1 MPTES
6 SRDLA
11 HLLSRAERLLA
22 GHLSARLASEDC
34 TLEEW
39 RVLQVLGDGHGH
51 AVSEIAAS
59 ALLPETALAKLM
71 DQMVS
76 DGLVYRRADE
86 RDRHRVLAYLSL
98 HGRDMYERAADV
110 IAAAEQQLAAILSDN
125 GELPRRLARLIEV
138 LTPLALLAVD
148 TPASALRQNGPPD
161 VESQGDRSGESKLVF
176 YRLPDDRDGDIAPF
190 GDSRAKVG
198 EFRLGDVQ
206 AAGRDDRAKL
216 DKDGAE
222 EHLDREQVAG
232 PPAGHDGDRHH
243 AGQPVRAVPVEERL
257 EQARVGRLVG
267 R

>member
-1 MPTES
+1 MPTEQ

-22 GHLSARLASEDC
+22 GHLSAMLATENC

-51 AVSEIAAS
+51 VMSEIADS
-59 ALLPETALAKLM
+59 ALLPETALTKLM

-76 DGLVYRRADE
+76 DGLVYRHATE

-98 HGRDMYERAADV
+98 HGRDMYEGAADV
-110 IAAAEQQLAAILSDN
+110 IAAAEQQVAADLGDN
-125 GELPRRLARLIEV
+125 GELSRRLTRLIDV
-138 LTPLALLAVD
+138 LASLALLSAD
-148 TPASALRQNGPPD
+148 TPASALDRGGT
-161 VESQGDRSGESKLVF
+161 EGSQGDRSGEWKLVF
-176 YRLPDDRDGDIAPF
+176 YRLSDDGDGGIGPF
-190 GDSRAKVG
+190 GDGSPKVG

-206 AAGRDDRAKL
+206 AAGRHDRAKL
-216 DKDGAE
+216 DEDGAE
-222 EHLDREQVAG
+222 VHLDREQVAG
-232 PPAGHDGDRHH
+232 PAAGHDRDRHH
-243 AGQPVRAVPVEERL
+243 AGQPVRAVPVKEGL